1 MHTASHHSIYV
12 PFILGLAK
20 LQVRHWTLSNHEKS
34 LVEFGAPLKFYSSP
48 AVSEEQE
55 EGEIVEEDGNT
66 ADPSVDKCSDPTGAT
81 GMEEYEER
89 RVFYHSSSGYYYDPV
104 SAQAC

>member
-1 MHTASHHSIYV
+1 MWA
-12 PFILGLAK
+12 
-20 LQVRHWTLSNHEKS
+20 LSSYEKS
-34 LVEFGAPLKFYSSP
+34 LVEFGAPLKFHASP
-48 AVSEEQE
+48 AVSQEQE
-55 EGEIVEEDGNT
+55 EGEIVEEDGDS
-66 ADPSVDKCSDPTGAT
+66 AEPSVDKCSDPTGAT